1 MPQANERRRVGL
13 RTALMLSAGAMLV
26 AVLVA
31 FEVPLSVTLRHHALD
46 EARAQELADASRLA
60 TRISDA
66 VARATS
72 VTPEIAQSGV
82 TIAEEARYTVAT
94 SGLRVLVVDPSRRVL
109 YDSRGRLAVLSTA
122 PDPTGDFA
130 HALTRSSRLTSESV
144 VSRDGSLF
152 LTLPVF
158 EAGRAVGAV
167 QVERP
172 LSSVQRSTRRTDL
185 VLIGFALLALLVGLV
200 VAAYLS
206 TLVTRPVQRLEQ
218 VAVRLGTGDLGARA
232 EAEGTRELAN
242 LADSF
247 NSMAA
252 DLGSNIQAQ
261 QEFAANASHQLK
273 TPLTALQLRLEAI
286 AGGATTGVDTTAEA
300 QHALDD
306 VGRLIRLM
314 NDLLALARVSAPVR
328 GGEPVDLGE
337 LATTVVDH
345 WAETASRHDV
355 HLTLLITEAATVIAD
370 PHDLEDLLDNLLDNA
385 IRYGGAPG
393 RIEVSVSGCIL
404 AVENDGPAIAP
415 EDREQ
420 IFERFFRGRN
430 GRSVSPGTGLG
441 LAIVDALARRWGARA
456 SLVDGP
462 STRFEVRFPEPS
474 RS

>member
-1 MPQANERRRVGL
+1 MPQANARRRIGL

-31 FEVPLSVTLRHHALD
+31 FEVPLSITLRHHALD

-66 VARATS
+66 VALAS
-72 VTPEIAQSGV
+72 GATPEVAQSGV
-82 TIAEEARYTVAT
+82 TIADEAGHTVAT

-109 YDSRGRLAVLSTA
+109 YDSRRRLAPGTTA

-130 HALTRSSRLTSESV
+130 RALTRSSRFTSESV
-144 VSRDGSLF
+144 INRDGSLF

-185 VLIGFALLALLVGLV
+185 VLVGLALLALLVGLA
-200 VAAYLS
+200 VAAYLAA
-206 TLVTRPVQRLEQ
+206 LLTRPVQRLEH
-218 VAVRLGTGDLGARA
+218 VAVRLGTGDLAARA
-232 EAEGTRELAN
+232 DEAGTRELAS
-242 LADSF
+242 LAESF

-286 AGGATTGVDTTAEA
+286 ASGPATGVDTTAEA

-314 NDLLALARVSAPVR
+314 NDLLALAQVSAPVR

-355 HLTLLITEAATVIAD
+355 HLTLAIRETATVIAD

-393 RIEVSVSGCIL
+393 RISVSVTGSTL
-404 AVENDGPAIAP
+404 AVENDGPEIAP
-415 EDREQ
+415 EDRQQ

-441 LAIVDALARRWGARA
+441 LAIVDALARRWGARV
-456 SLVDGP
+456 SLVAGR
-462 STRFEVRFPEPS
+462 STRFEVRFPEPP